1 MVRFVQ
7 TFNWKYRAVWGLSV
21 LSLNNPPLTA
31 GQGGRMQ
38 ESIPRPTCDLFSG
51 APNDR
56 FRGNI
61 CSEPS
66 TGFFSYIARFPSQW

>member
-21 LSLNNPPLTA
+21 LFLNNPPLTA

-38 ESIPRPTCDLFSG
+38 ESIPRPTCDLFF
-51 APNDR
+51 AN
-56 FRGNI
+56 FMV
-61 CSEPS
+61 
-66 TGFFSYIARFPSQW
+66 